1 MSNFWD
7 MVLLMISTFF
17 FVAYLI
23 IMFQIVIDLFRDHE
37 LGGGSKVLWVI
48 GLIFLPV
55 LTAIIYIVAR
65 GKGMA
70 ARQQASVQKAK
81 SETES
86 YIKTVAGKSPA
97 ADIAEA
103 KALLDAG
110 TISARRVRQ
119 AKGQGLVL
127 RINAAWLPSRTVTS
141 SGVKPPTPAR
151 APPWAAYDA

>member
-7 MVLLMISTFF
+7 MVLLMVSTFF
-17 FVAYLI
+17 FIAYLI
-23 IMFQIVIDLFRDHE
+23 IMFQIVVDLFRDQE

-48 GLIFLPV
+48 GLIFIPM
-55 LTAIIYIVAR
+55 LTAIVYIVAR

-70 ARQQASVQKAK
+70 TRQHASVQKAK
-81 SETES
+81 SDTET

-110 TISARRVRQ
+110 TINADEF
-119 AKGQGLVL
+119 AKLKAKALG
-127 RINAAWLPSRTVTS
+127 
-141 SGVKPPTPAR
+141 
-151 APPWAAYDA
+151 

>member
-7 MVLLMISTFF
+7 TVWLMISTFF

-23 IMFQIVIDLFRDHE
+23 IMFQIVVDLFRDHE

-55 LTAIIYIVAR
+55 LTAIIYIIAR
-65 GKGMA
+65 GSGMA
-70 ARQQASVQKAK
+70 SRQRATVQRAK
-81 SETES
+81 EDTEA
-86 YIKTVAGKSPA
+86 YIKGVAGRSPA

-110 TISARRVRQ
+110 TITAAEFDKLK
-119 AKGQGLVL
+119 AKAL
-127 RINAAWLPSRTVTS
+127 A
-141 SGVKPPTPAR
+141 
-151 APPWAAYDA
+151 